1 MDMLSIVTGINTASG
16 VNIFEESPAKKK
28 LEKKSVSNKDKKDKL
43 ELLLGK
49 FEKAHANVEKAL
61 KWLDKNENKLTRK
74 LVKGSLEVHPIK
86 DYGAIEIGVHE
97 FRHVENGKEEIGTF
111 KFLMI
116 WHKKDNQW
124 KISRVISYDH

>member
-49 FEKAHANVEKAL
+49 FEKAQL
-61 KWLDKNENKLTRK
+61 LTIPC
-74 LVKGSLEVHPIK
+74 LLTAT
-86 DYGAIEIGVHE
+86 Y
-97 FRHVENGKEEIGTF
+97 
-111 KFLMI
+111 
-116 WHKKDNQW
+116 
-124 KISRVISYDH
+124 

>member
-61 KWLDKNENKLTRK
+61 KWLDKNENKLTEEEKNVISEK
-74 LVKGSLEVHPIK
+74 LEKGVLEAAK
-86 DYGAIEIGVHE
+86 NKAEI
-97 FRHVENGKEEIGTF
+97 EEILETDL
-111 KFLMI
+111 KTEDIPKVRKEME
-116 WHKKDNQW
+116 
-124 KISRVISYDH
+124 KIFGESESEWDF

>member
-61 KWLDKNENKLTRK
+61 KWLDKNENKLTEEEKNVISEK
-74 LVKGSLEVHPIK
+74 LEKGVLEAAKNKAGI
-86 DYGAIEIGVHE
+86 
-97 FRHVENGKEEIGTF
+97 EEILETDL
-111 KFLMI
+111 KTEDIPKVRKEME
-116 WHKKDNQW
+116 
-124 KISRVISYDH
+124 KIFGESESEWDF

>member
-43 ELLLGK
+43 ELLLGR

-61 KWLDKNENKLTRK
+61 KWLDKNENKLTEEEKNIIYEKLEKGVLEAAKNKAEIEGILGTDLKTEDITKVRK
-74 LVKGSLEVHPIK
+74 EM
-86 DYGAIEIGVHE
+86 E
-97 FRHVENGKEEIGTF
+97 
-111 KFLMI
+111 
-116 WHKKDNQW
+116 
-124 KISRVISYDH
+124 KIFGESESEWDF

>member
-61 KWLDKNENKLTRK
+61 KWLDKNENKLTEEEKNVISEK
-74 LVKGSLEVHPIK
+74 LEKGVLEAAKNKAGI
-86 DYGAIEIGVHE
+86 
-97 FRHVENGKEEIGTF
+97 EEILETDL
-111 KFLMI
+111 KTEDI
-116 WHKKDNQW
+116 PKVKKEME
-124 KISRVISYDH
+124 KIFGESESEWDF